1 MLSFVTF
8 ATNDHPT
15 QNYNSGVNRSTDFIS
30 IDALILHALVQCQ
43 GTGREKAEVF
53 VRVISPEMQENI
65 LVDDEDLR
73 IAVSFMISSAT
84 IFEEMTREM

>member
-1 MLSFVTF
+1 
-8 ATNDHPT
+8 
-15 QNYNSGVNRSTDFIS
+15 
-30 IDALILHALVQCQ
+30 
-43 GTGREKAEVF
+43 
-53 VRVISPEMQENI
+53 MQENI